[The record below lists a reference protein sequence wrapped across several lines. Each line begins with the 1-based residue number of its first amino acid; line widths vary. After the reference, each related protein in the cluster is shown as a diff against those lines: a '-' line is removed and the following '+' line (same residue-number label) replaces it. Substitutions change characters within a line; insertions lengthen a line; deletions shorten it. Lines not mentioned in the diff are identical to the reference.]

1 MWDFSPSPVKE
12 KFLCLNFY
20 IYTDSRASVT
30 TLVLRS
36 WRLIKKLD
44 TINSLKV
51 SAKTESSKLSDWV

>member
-1 MWDFSPSPVKE
+1 MFK
-12 KFLCLNFY
+12 LLYLHN
-20 IYTDSRASVT
+20 TDSGASVT

-51 SAKTESSKLSDWV
+51 SAKTESSKLSD